1 MKSIF
6 PILLI
11 VGAVGL
17 FITVTDPQYQTAK
30 ETQTQVDSLS
40 SALDKSQQ
48 IIAKRS
54 ELQKQYN
61 AFAPKDVSSINKLLP
76 DNVDNVQLVLDMNG
90 IARNHGMVLRNIK
103 IQDQTSANTSAAQT
117 TQTTLGPDNSPVG
130 SFTLSF
136 NITGDYQSFTGF
148 LKDLE
153 QSLRIVDVTGISFKS
168 SDKGIYDYV
177 VTVKTY
183 WLK

>member
-1 MKSIF
+1 MKATIF

-11 VGAVGL
+11 AGAIGL
-17 FITVTDPQYQTAK
+17 FVLVTNPQYQAAK
-30 ETQTQVDSLS
+30 DVQTQVGSLS
-40 SALDKSQQ
+40 EALGKSEQ
-48 IIAKRS
+48 ILAKRS
-54 ELQKQYN
+54 ELQIQYN
-61 AFAPKDVSSINKLLP
+61 NFSSKDITSIDKLLP

-103 IQDQTSANTSAAQT
+103 IQDQGGSGNASAQG
-117 TQTTLGPDNSPVG
+117 TQALGPNNSPVG
-130 SFTLSF
+130 SLSLSF
-136 NITGDYQSFTGF
+136 DVTGDYQSFTGF

-168 SDKGIYDYV
+168 TDKGIYDYV
-177 VTVKTY
+177 VNIKTY